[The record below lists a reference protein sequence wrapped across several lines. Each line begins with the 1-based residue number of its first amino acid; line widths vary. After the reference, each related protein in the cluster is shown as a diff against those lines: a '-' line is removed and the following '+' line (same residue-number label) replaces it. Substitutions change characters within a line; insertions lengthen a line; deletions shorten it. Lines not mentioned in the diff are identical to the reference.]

1 MAKVWISV
9 DVEPDISEHIEDPS
23 LGLEEGLPKL
33 LDLFD
38 DLSAPV
44 DFFVLGEVARVHAR
58 LIKTIVSRGHEVGS
72 HGDTHR
78 LLCTTTLRAQ
88 REQIERSVRAISN
101 VTALPV
107 RIFRAPNFS
116 GDGNTIR
123 VLEEVGIPYDSSV
136 LPGRVLARLRVF
148 KVYDHRRAP
157 RSVYVPSKVD
167 IDSGGTG
174 LVLELPVTENPFQRG
189 APIGLGFLNSHS
201 VQETVKALRTTKLDW
216 VSFLIHPWEAVDLAA
231 KRPDSP
237 RWISKACSRN
247 LAPLRDFLTIM
258 KMSDELVT
266 FESIA
271 RGMVA
276 RR

>member
-9 DVEPDISEHIEDPS
+9 DVEPDISEHVEDPS
-23 LGLEEGLPKL
+23 LGLEEGLPQL
-33 LDLFD
+33 LELFD

-44 DFFVLGEVARVHAR
+44 DFFVLGEVARAHAR
-58 LIKTIVSRGHEVGS
+58 LVKEIASRGHEVGS

-148 KVYDHRRAP
+148 KAYDHRRAP
-157 RSVYVPSKVD
+157 RSVYTPSKVD
-167 IDSGGTG
+167 IDSVGSG

-201 VQETVKALRTTKLDW
+201 VQETVEALRTTKLDC

-247 LAPLRDFLTIM
+247 LAPLRDFLSMM

-266 FESIA
+266 FESLA
-271 RGMVA
+271 HEVVM
-276 RR
+276 